1 MCASHLPTNTV
12 QTYASHSRAVP
23 PKCNS
28 IRPLAHASELQVAA
42 RLGTVSQSGRVAERK
57 EWHKQL
63 KTAATTRQAWQ
74 HWCLVIE
81 WWKIRARRR
90 RGRYTRQSQQSHAR
104 GSHSSHTINSQ
115 ASPLRRNLG
124 GREHDVL
131 YQRQCVIRWELRV
144 RATQVR
150 VLHVDVLAGAVGAYW
165 ENIYG
170 TPRAHTR
177 DSGDWSRMR
186 QRFSIIR
193 WGGGLE
199 MHATMQP
206 HTAG

>member
-90 RGRYTRQSQQSHAR
+90 RGRYTRQSQQSH
-104 GSHSSHTINSQ
+104 
-115 ASPLRRNLG
+115 
-124 GREHDVL
+124 DK
-131 YQRQCVIRWELRV
+131 
-144 RATQVR
+144 
-150 VLHVDVLAGAVGAYW
+150 LAGFTSSKKSRWARARCSLSAPVRDTVGVASESNASACIACRRTCGCSGSLLGEHLW
-165 ENIYG
+165 
-170 TPRAHTR
+170 HTTR
-177 DSGDWSRMR
+177 PHAR
-186 QRFSIIR
+186 Q
-193 WGGGLE
+193 W
-199 MHATMQP
+199 
-206 HTAG
+206 